1 MKHAWIITPV
11 PEIIK
16 SVIANTMLR
25 QAEER
30 DIVSF
35 HIVNLRN
42 FAEGNYRQIDDA
54 PFGGGS
60 GMVMMAE
67 PLFKAIDYINV
78 QIDKSSETRVI
89 YPTPQGESWTQET
102 ALENAKVENLIF
114 INGHYKGID
123 ERVVQSVITHEYS
136 VGDYV
141 LSCGELPAMIMIDS
155 IVRII
160 PGVLNNYDSAVT
172 DSFSEQLLDAP
183 YYTRP
188 RKVRGMEVPEVLL
201 SGNHK
206 DILKWRKDHREKRT
220 KDRRPDLWQN
230 YIKKNLETTEK

>member
-1 MKHAWIITPV
+1 LKHLWIITPI
-11 PEIIK
+11 PGIIE
-16 SVIANTMLR
+16 SVITNTILR

-30 DIVSF
+30 EVVSF
-35 HIVNLRN
+35 HVVNLRD
-42 FAEGNYRQIDDA
+42 FGEGNYRQIDDA

-67 PLFKAIDYINV
+67 PLFKAID
-78 QIDKSSETRVI
+78 QIKMQIEESSEFRII
-89 YPTPQGESWTQET
+89 YPTPQGKKWTQET
-102 ALENAKVENLIF
+102 AVENAEVDNLIF

-155 IVRII
+155 VVRIM
-160 PGVLNNYDSAVT
+160 PGVLNNFESAAT

-188 RKVRGMEVPEVLL
+188 RKVRDMEVPDVLL

-206 DILKWRKDHREKRT
+206 DILRWRTDQRERRT
-220 KDRRPDLWQN
+220 KDRRPDLW
-230 YIKKNLETTEK
+230 KKYRKYFETTEKK

>member
-11 PEIIK
+11 PGIIE
-16 SVIANTMLR
+16 SVIENTILR
-25 QAEER
+25 QAKER

-35 HIVNLRN
+35 HIVNLRD
-42 FAEGNYRQIDDA
+42 FSEGNYRQIDDA

-67 PLFKAIDYINV
+67 PIFKAIDHINAQV
-78 QIDKSSETRVI
+78 DKPSETRVI
-89 YPTPQGESWTQET
+89 YPTPQGKKWTQKT
-102 ALENAKVENLIF
+102 AVENAKVENLIF

-123 ERVVQSVITHEYS
+123 ERVVQSAITHEYS
-136 VGDYV
+136 IGDYI

-155 IVRII
+155 IVRIM
-160 PGVLNNYDSAVT
+160 PGVLNNFESAAT

-188 RKVRGMEVPEVLL
+188 RKVRDIEVPEVLL

-220 KDRRPDLWQN
+220 KDRRPDLWQK
-230 YIKKNLETTEK
+230 YIKNLETTEK